1 MKTFLAL
8 TVAALAAAPAALAAG
23 GPLYA
28 QVGGTGVASPSG
40 KVHYVPLSAGS
51 GRTML
56 VTVSADGSVWNG
68 STFAGDWG
76 VPMIGYQ
83 TPVGISRDGRRLVLQ
98 SLAATAPTHFL
109 VVDLRRMRVVDRF
122 TLHGAFSFDAL
133 SPDGAT
139 LYLTDRVDASNQSR
153 YVVRAYDLRSHT
165 LRAGRIADR
174 TQKSWVMEGDALT
187 RAVGPGGRWVY
198 TLYTNP
204 GGTPFV
210 HALDTVRGV
219 AHCIG
224 IPWTRPDQNALFNVV
239 LAVRGDRLDVH
250 WRSGKPW
257 LRVDTGS
264 WRISAATQSGFPWAW
279 LGLLALPLPLWL
291 ARRRRPG
298 GTLLPREA

>member
-1 MKTFLAL
+1 MKILLAL
-8 TVAALAAAPAALAAG
+8 IVAALAAAPAALGAG

-28 QVGGTGVASPSG
+28 EVGGLGVASPSG
-40 KVHYVPLSAGS
+40 KLHYVPLPSGS
-51 GRTML
+51 DGTML
-56 VTVSADGSVWNG
+56 VTVGADGSVWNG
-68 STFAGDWG
+68 PSFHGAWG

-83 TPVGISRDGRRLVLQ
+83 TPVGISRDGTRLVLQ
-98 SLAATAPTHFL
+98 SLTGNAPTHFL
-109 VVDLRRMRVVDRF
+109 VIDLRRMRAVDRF

-139 LYLTDRVDASNQSR
+139 LYVTDRVDASNQSR

-165 LRAGRIADR
+165 LRPGRIADR
-174 TQKSWVMEGDALT
+174 TQKSWIMEGDALT
-187 RAVGPGGRWVY
+187 RTVGPGGRWVY

-204 GGTPFV
+204 GGTPFI

-224 IPWTRPDQNALFNVV
+224 IPWTRPDQNALLNVV
-239 LAVRGDRLDVH
+239 LSVNGDRVDVH

-257 LRVDTGS
+257 LRLDTGS
-264 WRISAATQSGFPWAW
+264 WRLSPVAQAGFPWAW

-291 ARRRRPG
+291 LWRRRPR
-298 GTLLPREA
+298 GTLLPRAA

>member
-8 TVAALAAAPAALAAG
+8 TVSALAAAPAALGAG

-28 QVGGTGVASPSG
+28 QVGGAGVASPSG
-40 KVHYVPLSAGS
+40 KVHYVALPS
-51 GRTML
+51 GAARTTV
-56 VTVSADGSVWNG
+56 VTVGADGSVWSWPSFHG
-68 STFAGDWG
+68 SLGI
-76 VPMIGYQ
+76 PMVGYQ
-83 TPVGISRDGRRLVLQ
+83 TAVGLSRDNRRLFLQ
-98 SLAATAPTHFL
+98 STAAGAPTQF
-109 VVDLRRMRVVDRF
+109 VVLDTRTMRPVDRF

-133 SPDGAT
+133 SPDAST

-187 RAVGPGGRWVY
+187 RAVRPGGRWVY

-204 GGTPFV
+204 GGTPFI

-224 IPWTRPDQNALFNVV
+224 IPWTRPDQNALLNVV

-264 WRISAATQSGFPWAW
+264 WRISAAPQSGVPWAW

-291 ARRRRPG
+291 AWRRRPR